1 VQASRYI
8 IAPTEVA
15 PSDLARYGPV
25 GIIAALAIM
34 GLVVLYKGMEK
45 ARAAE
50 REKLYALLDD
60 ERRRGDRLETEM
72 AKLLTTVQTGAMAA
86 VSDATRAVTDAM
98 SLLRRQS

>member
-1 VQASRYI
+1 MF
-8 IAPTEVA
+8 APTDIG
-15 PSDLARYGPV
+15 PSDLAQYGPMGV
-25 GIIAALAIM
+25 IAGLAIA

-60 ERRRGDRLETEM
+60 ERRRGDRLEAEM
-72 AKLLTTVQTGAMAA
+72 SRLLTTVQTGAMAA

-98 SLLRRQS
+98 SLLRRQP